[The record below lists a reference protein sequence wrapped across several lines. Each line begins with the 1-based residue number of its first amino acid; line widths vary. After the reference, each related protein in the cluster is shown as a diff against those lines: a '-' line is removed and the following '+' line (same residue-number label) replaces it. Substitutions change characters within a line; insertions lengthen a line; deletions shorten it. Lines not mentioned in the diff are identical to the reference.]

1 MVTMTVAVVV
11 RLAVMAVAGEGGSRC
26 GRVRWCCR
34 TAASTAGIV
43 VVVGRRR
50 ASGPAAAATATV
62 MLLLRVSRKC
72 GSGPG
77 LSSG

>member
-11 RLAVMAVAGEGGSRC
+11 CLALMAVAGVGGRSRC

-50 ASGPAAAATATV
+50 DSGSAAAATATV

-72 GSGPG
+72 GSG
-77 LSSG
+77 SG